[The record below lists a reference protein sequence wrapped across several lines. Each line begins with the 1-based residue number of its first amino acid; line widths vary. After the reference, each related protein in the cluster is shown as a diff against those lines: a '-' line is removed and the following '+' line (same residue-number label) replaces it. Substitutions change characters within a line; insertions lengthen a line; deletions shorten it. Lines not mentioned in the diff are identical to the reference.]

1 MKKIQI
7 ILLVIILLSLVVFI
21 IFSNLNLFEED
32 SKPEIPS
39 NFIIKISK
47 IEDGIPKT
55 TFNHQILKYEGF
67 ELSYNEENEQADWT
81 AYILTRKMIKNG
93 ENKRKDNF
101 REDKNVTT
109 GSAQLND
116 YKKSGFDRGHLVP
129 AADMKWSENAMDE
142 TFLMS
147 NMSPQYPNFN
157 RKTWKNLEEDIRTWA
172 TKNDS
177 LYIFAGPYFGN
188 STTTIGNNKITVPAY
203 FFKAIYDISYPE
215 YKSIA
220 FFIKNEDSAQDYKK
234 FAITIDSL
242 ESITG
247 FDFLPNIDNVET
259 IENNADINKWN

>member
-1 MKKIQI
+1 MKKFQI
-7 ILLVIILLSLVVFI
+7 IILVIILLFLVVFI
-21 IFSNLNLFEED
+21 IISNLNLFEED
-32 SKPEIPS
+32 SKPETQS
-39 NFIIKISK
+39 NFIIKITK
-47 IEDGIPKT
+47 IEEGIPKT
-55 TFNHQILKYEGF
+55 TFNHQLLKYEGF

-81 AYILTRKMIKNG
+81 AYILTKNMIQKG

-109 GSAQLND
+109 ESAQVSD

-157 RKTWKNLEEDIRTWA
+157 RKTWKNLEEDIRNWA
-172 TKNDS
+172 LHNDS
-177 LYIFAGPYFGN
+177 LYILTGPYFGN
-188 STTTIGNNKITVPAY
+188 STVTIGNNKVTVPAY

-215 YKSIA
+215 YKAIA
-220 FFIKNEDSAQDYKK
+220 FFIKNDDSPKDYRK

-247 FDFLPNIDNVET
+247 FDFLPDIDNVDV